1 MQLNKQ
7 DGLFSTFDLD
17 NEKHFRSKFVTVA
30 LNGVFEDAFLIKQYD
45 GFVFKEDGSHMTLT
59 VKKI

>member
-1 MQLNKQ
+1 MKNIL
-7 DGLFSTFDLD
+7 G
-17 NEKHFRSKFVTVA
+17 HKFVTVA
-30 LNGVFEDAFLIKQYD
+30 LNGVFEDAFLIKQYN